1 MEERKVVMSEL
12 AVLVV
17 DDSPFA
23 RTMLVRALVDIGFS
37 EAQIFQAQNGE
48 EVLQA
53 IQERAFSLVILDIVM
68 TGIDGVSVLREIK
81 KNHPQSKV
89 IMCSSSNSEEIIKE
103 SVLLGSNAFIVKPY
117 QNETLK
123 RVVNRIMNL
132 NAKET
137 NAESLVAKCHVC
149 SQKMI
154 EVNSSDLVSFYCP
167 QNCMKLGPWSNVLV
181 NQAEL
186 DEEYEKAR
194 KI

>member
-1 MEERKVVMSEL
+1 MISKLS
-12 AVLVV
+12 VLVV

-23 RTMLVRALVDIGFS
+23 RTLLLRALVDIGFR
-37 EAQIFQAQNGE
+37 EAQVFQAPNGE
-48 EVLQA
+48 EVLQ
-53 IQERAFSLVILDIVM
+53 IMKERAFSLVILDIVM

-81 KNHPQSKV
+81 KSHPQAKV

-103 SVLLGSNAFIVKPY
+103 SVLLGSDAFIVKPY

-132 NAKET
+132 NIEDMHT
-137 NAESLVAKCHVC
+137 ESLVAKCHVC

-181 NQAEL
+181 NQADL
-186 DEEYEKAR
+186 DNEYEKTK

>member
-1 MEERKVVMSEL
+1 MTSKLS
-12 AVLVV
+12 VLVV

-23 RTMLVRALVDIGFS
+23 RTLLLRALVDIGFR
-37 EAQIFQAQNGE
+37 EAQVFQAPNGE
-48 EVLQA
+48 EVLQ
-53 IQERAFSLVILDIVM
+53 IMKERAFSLVILDIVM

-81 KNHPQSKV
+81 KSHPQAKV

-103 SVLLGSNAFIVKPY
+103 SVLLGSDAFIVKPY

-132 NAKET
+132 NMEDT
-137 NAESLVAKCHVC
+137 NAESLVAKCHIC

-186 DEEYEKAR
+186 DKEYEKAKR
-194 KI
+194 TTAGQ

>member
-1 MEERKVVMSEL
+1 MGERETMIAEL
-12 AVLVV
+12 SVLVV

-23 RTMLVRALVDIGFS
+23 RTMLLRTLVDIGFS
-37 EAQIFQAQNGE
+37 EMQIFQAPNGE

-53 IQERAFSLVILDIVM
+53 MNEREFSLVILDIVM

-81 KNHPQSKV
+81 KRHPQSKV

-103 SVLLGSNAFIVKPY
+103 SVLLGSDAFIVKPY

-132 NAKET
+132 STIET
-137 NAESLVAKCHVC
+137 KDESLIARCHIC
-149 SQKMI
+149 SQQMI
-154 EVNSSDLVSFYCP
+154 EVNSSDLLSFYCP
-167 QNCMKLGPWSNVLV
+167 QNCMKLGPWSNVLA
-181 NQAEL
+181 NQADL
-186 DEEYEKAR
+186 DKEYEKAK

>member
-53 IQERAFSLVILDIVM
+53 IQEREFSLVILDIVM

-81 KNHPQSKV
+81 KIHPQSKV

-103 SVLLGSNAFIVKPY
+103 SVLLGSDAFIVKPY

-132 NAKET
+132 STKEAA
-137 NAESLVAKCHVC
+137 AEELVAKCHIC
-149 SQKMI
+149 SQQMI
-154 EVNSSDLVSFYCP
+154 EVNSGDLVSFYCP

-186 DEEYEKAR
+186 DQEYEKA
-194 KI
+194 KKN